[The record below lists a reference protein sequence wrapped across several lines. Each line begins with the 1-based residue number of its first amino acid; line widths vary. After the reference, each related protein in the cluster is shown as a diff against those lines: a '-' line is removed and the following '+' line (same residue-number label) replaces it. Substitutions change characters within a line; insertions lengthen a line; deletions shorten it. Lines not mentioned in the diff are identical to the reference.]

1 MKVEIKNLYLKPAI
15 DFLFNLELERK
26 QSRHRTKF
34 IKQMNERL
42 KEVGEERMEIVKDN
56 ANLDEEGNPIE
67 KDGEYDI
74 YDKQKFDKEI
84 KELFDESL
92 VIEGGD
98 NQQMLE
104 TVSKVLKEDKSK
116 LKGTKAAVRDYL
128 CDQFQIDKE
137 GE

>member
-1 MKVEIKNLYLKPAI
+1 MKVEIKNIYLKPAI

-42 KEVGEERMEIVKDN
+42 KEVGEERMEIIKDN
-56 ANLDEEGNPIE
+56 ATLDEEGNPIE
-67 KDGEYDI
+67 KDGEYNI
-74 YDKQKFDKEI
+74 LDKQKFDKEI
-84 KELFDESL
+84 KELFEESL

-98 NQQMLE
+98 NQKMLE
-104 TVSKVLKEDKSK
+104 TVSKILKEYKGK
-116 LKGTKAAVRDYL
+116 LKGQQAAVYDYL
-128 CDQFQIDKE
+128 CDQFNVEE